1 MKGILGE
8 VDNTGWSQGS
18 GTSGGLD
25 ATVHPVEHMG
35 LAELGQVEGG
45 HRPLGVTNVSGVTGY
60 HLLPGQS
67 CRLLSAGVWVG
78 ALHCLRL
85 HWAPAMATVVFVSWC
100 PDIAKDPQRR
110 TGYTG
115 HGRPRPA
122 GSVGQ
127 ELGGSPVLAPG

>member
-45 HRPLGVTNVSGVTGY
+45 HRPLGVTNVSRG
-60 HLLPGQS
+60 HWLPLAPWAELQTAV
-67 CRLLSAGVWVG
+67 CR
-78 ALHCLRL
+78 RL
-85 HWAPAMATVVFVSWC
+85 
-100 PDIAKDPQRR
+100 
-110 TGYTG
+110 G
-115 HGRPRPA
+115 
-122 GSVGQ
+122 
-127 ELGGSPVLAPG
+127 GGSPLPASPLGSGHGHCCICFLVPRHCKGPSEEDRVHRSREAQASW